1 MKLVID
7 RSNLLKSL
15 GHVQS
20 VVEKRGTIPIL
31 ANVKIEAAGDVLY
44 LTATDMDIAVMER
57 VAATV
62 SEPGHATVPAHTLY
76 DIIRKLPDGSQVEI
90 SRAEDASKAVIRS
103 GTSRFSLATLPVDEF
118 PVMSEGDM
126 PFKFSLAL
134 AECNA
139 LIDKTRF
146 AVSTEE
152 TRYYLNGIY
161 LHEAESQGIPVLRAV
176 ATDGHRLAR
185 VEVALPAGAG
195 GMPGII
201 IPRKAIDEI
210 KKLTEGANGDVQI
223 ALSDS
228 KIRVASGSAVLVS
241 KLIDGTFPDYER
253 VIPVNNDKIMEVDG
267 RAFTKAV
274 DRVSVIS
281 SEKTRGIRVALAGG
295 KLTLSAD
302 SPEHGTATEEVDV
315 NYSADPVEIGFN
327 SRYLLDMMGQIEGEI
342 VQFVLADSTSPA
354 LVRDTSDVGAL
365 YVIMPMRV

>member
-7 RSNLLKSL
+7 RSNLIKAL

-31 ANVKIEAAGDVLY
+31 SNVKLEAAGDVLY
-44 LTATDMDIAVMER
+44 LTATDMDIAVVER
-57 VAATV
+57 VSANVTD
-62 SEPGHATVPAHTLY
+62 PGHATVPAHTLY
-76 DIIRKLPDGSQVEI
+76 DIVRKLPDGSQIEF
-90 SRAEDASKAVIRS
+90 SRAEDATKAVIRS

-126 PFKFSLAL
+126 PFSFSVAP
-134 AECNA
+134 AEINA

-161 LHEAESQGIPVLRAV
+161 LHQAESSGIPVLRAV

-185 VEVALPAGAG
+185 VEVALPAGAA
-195 GMPGII
+195 GMPGVIV
-201 IPRKAIDEI
+201 PRKAIDEI
-210 KKLTEGANGDVQI
+210 KKLTEGAGGEVQI
-223 ALSDS
+223 SLSES
-228 KIRVASGSAVLVS
+228 KIRVACGSAVLVS

-267 RAFTKAV
+267 KAFTQAV

-281 SEKTRGIRVALAGG
+281 SEKTRGIRVALAAG

-302 SPEHGTATEEVDV
+302 SVEHGTATEEVEV
-315 NYSADPVEIGFN
+315 NYAADPVEIGFN
-327 SRYLLDMMGQIEGEI
+327 SRYLLDMMAQIEGE
-342 VQFVLADSTSPA
+342 VAQFVLSDSTSPA
-354 LVRDTSDVGAL
+354 LVRDTADVGAL
-365 YVIMPMRV
+365 YVVMPMRV

>member
-7 RSNLLKSL
+7 RSNLLKAL

-31 ANVKIEAAGDVLY
+31 CNVKIEAAGDVLY
-44 LTATDMDIAVMER
+44 LTATDMDIAVKER
-57 VAATV
+57 VNAKV
-62 SEPGHATVPAHTLY
+62 SEPGLATVPAHTLY
-76 DIIRKLPDGSQVEI
+76 DIVRKLPDGSQVEI
-90 SRAEDASKAVIRS
+90 SRVEDSSKATIRS
-103 GTSRFSLATLPVDEF
+103 GSSRFSLATLPVDEF

-126 PFKFSLAL
+126 PFSFSLAA
-134 AECNA
+134 AEVNA

-161 LHEAESQGIPVLRAV
+161 LHEAQSQGVAVLRSV

-185 VEVALPAGAG
+185 VEVALPAGAK
-195 GMPGII
+195 GMPGVIV
-201 IPRKAIDEI
+201 PRKAIDEI
-210 KKLTEGANGDVQI
+210 KKLCDAASGEVQI
-223 ALSDS
+223 SLSDS
-228 KIRVASGSAVLVS
+228 KIRVASGGAVLIS

-253 VIPVNNDKIMEVDG
+253 VIPANNDKIMEVDG
-267 RAFTKAV
+267 RVFKEAV

-281 SEKTRGIRVALAGG
+281 SEKTRGIRVALSAG

-302 SPEHGTATEEVDV
+302 SAEHGTATEEVDV
-315 NYSADPVEIGFN
+315 NFSADPVEIGFN
-327 SRYLLDMMGQIEGEI
+327 SRYLLDMMTQVEGDV
-342 VQFVLADSTSPA
+342 VQFVLADSTSPV
-354 LVRDTSDVGAL
+354 LVRDTADVASL